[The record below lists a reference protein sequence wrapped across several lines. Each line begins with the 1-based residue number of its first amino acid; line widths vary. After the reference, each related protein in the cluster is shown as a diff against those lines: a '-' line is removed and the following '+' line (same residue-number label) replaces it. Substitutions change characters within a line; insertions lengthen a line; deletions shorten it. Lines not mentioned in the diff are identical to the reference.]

1 VAADGGRQ
9 PVISVIT
16 PSLNQGRY
24 IEATIRS
31 VLAQNYPHF
40 EHIIVDG
47 GSSDETAAI
56 LARYPHL
63 KVIREK
69 DRGQSD
75 AVNKGLRAA
84 RGEIIG
90 WLNSDDTYYPEIFAT
105 VARSIDPARGVLIAM
120 GRCAY
125 IDEAGQ
131 LTGREHPSL
140 FTSHR
145 RVVEIWKG
153 YTLPQPA
160 IFFHRS
166 VYEECGGLDEE
177 LYFAMDYEL
186 FLRYTRRFPIHLV
199 DRLFATYRLHLASK
213 TTEISQGELLERS
226 LRVSRRYWGQ
236 PSSLSYWRY
245 LASYWLYGGSLGTA
259 SLKRLNLAE
268 RAYLQ
273 RRMPAFLGN
282 LLLSFLLFPATPVR
296 YLVLPRL
303 RAGSLRK

>member
-1 VAADGGRQ
+1 MAADSGNS
-9 PVISVIT
+9 PSISIIT

-31 VLAQNYPHF
+31 VLAQNYPDF
-40 EHIIVDG
+40 EHIIIDG
-47 GSSDETAAI
+47 GSTDDTAEI
-56 LARYPHL
+56 LKRYPHL
-63 KVIREK
+63 RIICEK

-105 VARSIDPARGVLIAM
+105 VASSIDPARGVLMVM

-125 IDEAGQ
+125 IDETGSP
-131 LTGREHPSL
+131 TGREHPSA
-140 FTSHR
+140 FTSHS

-166 VYEECGGLDEE
+166 VYEKCGGMDEE
-177 LYFAMDYEL
+177 LYFALDYEL
-186 FLRYTRRFPIHLV
+186 FLRYTRCFRIHTV
-199 DRLFATYRLHLASK
+199 NRLFATYRIHVASK

-226 LRVSRRYWGQ
+226 LLVSRRYWGE
-236 PSSLSYWRY
+236 PSTLSYWRY

-259 SLKRLNLAE
+259 SIKRLNRAE
-268 RAYLQ
+268 SAYLQ
-273 RRMPAFLGN
+273 GRVPAFLGN
-282 LLLSFLLFPATPVR
+282 LLLSLLLFPVTPVR

-303 RAGSLRK
+303 RAKRF